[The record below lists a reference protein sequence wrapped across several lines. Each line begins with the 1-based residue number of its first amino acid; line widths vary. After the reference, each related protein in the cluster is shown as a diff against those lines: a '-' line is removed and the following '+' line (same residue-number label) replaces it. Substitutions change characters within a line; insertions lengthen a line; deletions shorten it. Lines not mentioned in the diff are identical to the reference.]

1 MSSEGIVDNIGNVE
15 SNIEKAK
22 KWLVLENGDG
32 FLSGQEHCP
41 TRDIFQARLDK
52 IRLTFESDT
61 KNNLDIIYPL
71 VAIVGEIGNNSYD
84 HNIGNWRDVMGIYFN
99 VDFINKAIIIA
110 DRGQGI
116 FASIQKVKPNVKTD
130 IEALKV
136 AFTEVISGRFP
147 EKRGNGLKFVTKVAE
162 DLGLEIELFS
172 GNAIAKI
179 ESKQLNFT
187 QNDNKINGVLAIIKY

>member
-1 MSSEGIVDNIGNVE
+1 MGN
-15 SNIEKAK
+15 NIEKARNWIK
-22 KWLVLENGDG
+22 LPNGNDY
-32 FLSGQEHCP
+32 LSEEEHCS

-52 IRLTFESDT
+52 VRLAFESDR

-71 VAIVGEIGNNSYD
+71 IAIIGEIGNNSYD

-99 VDFINKAIIIA
+99 VNFDNKTIVIA

-116 FASIQKVKPNVKTD
+116 FASIQKVKPDVKTD
-130 IEALKV
+130 IKALKI

-162 DLGLEIELFS
+162 DLGLKIELFS
-172 GNAIAKI
+172 GNAIARI

-187 QNDNKINGVLAIIKY
+187 QNDDKINGVLAIIKY